1 MPKLPLFLAL
11 TVASVSAHD
20 KTIDVRGSTITI
32 HVGKA
37 GLFSVAGHEQWVNAP
52 ISAGRLNDSDPL
64 HVEFKVDARKME
76 VKPDPKIAADTHA
89 PIQKDMQEM
98 TLESRR
104 YPEITFRSQRV
115 EKQAERKWSGRD
127 VDPAW
132 REQAGRSKR

>member
-1 MPKLPLFLAL
+1 
-11 TVASVSAHD
+11 
-20 KTIDVRGSTITI
+20 
-32 HVGKA
+32 VG
-37 GLFSVAGHEQWVNAP
+37 ERP
-52 ISAGRLNDSDPL
+52 ISASRLNDSDPL